1 MQTFSIKKN
10 TILNG
15 SLLTSFRSEFKKSG
29 NPDIFKVTSKRSFMK
44 KSGNPDM
51 FKRSGNPDM
60 FKRSGFPDMFK
71 RSGFPDMFKPPHDC
85 GACGGGGCSRC
96 S

>member
-1 MQTFSIKKN
+1 MPTFSIKKN
-10 TILNG
+10 TILYG

-44 KSGNPDM
+44 KSG
-51 FKRSGNPDM
+51 
-60 FKRSGFPDMFK
+60 FPDMFK
-71 RSGFPDMFKPPHDC
+71 RSGFPDMFKTPHDC